1 MHFNEK
7 SKKDYMILFTFCKA
21 TVKYRGKQNLFSD
34 LMHTQV
40 EKRHKLGEIASTAI
54 CGNDIMSSVLYVS
67 GIAIG
72 VSGIYAPFILLAI
85 GIVLLLYRGVYR
97 EVVESLP
104 VNGGTYNALLNG
116 TSKNIAATAGVL
128 TILSYVATCVI
139 SGKTA
144 VEYLGTIMNIPIIPA
159 TIVVLGL
166 FAMLVISGVK
176 DSSKVAI
183 AIFGLHLLT
192 LTAFVILG
200 AYYLLNHPNQFQIN
214 FAHTQNLLKDQSM
227 LILLFLGFS
236 SSLLGVSGFESSA
249 DFVEEQERG
258 VFKKTLTNMLLGV
271 VIFNPLVA
279 FLCLGISSM
288 PEIGQL
294 SSFLLAGEAK
304 AVGGSIFQ
312 YIVVIDAFLV
322 LCGGVLTGF
331 IGVSGLVNRM
341 SVDESLPF
349 WFAHRNAKGSYPRIV
364 LTFFALCASILL
376 VTGGDLRSLAGV
388 YAISF
393 LSVMSMFAL
402 GNLILKITRPDLKR
416 FYSFPGLLVFL
427 AFVTTFIGLIGNIS
441 MDIMNLALF
450 LIYFLPVMVI
460 VRAYIYRDYIVS
472 FIYKHTAQTSL
483 LHKIFRVIF
492 RNVVRGTYI
501 LFIHRADRLFNT
513 LKYISANEAGR
524 HVIIL
529 HCKDDTD
536 EVNKEVWKELNALVP
551 VLPKAGVF
559 PHLRLDLHQVEGEFG
574 PEIIHK
580 ASVKYDIPK
589 NRIFIGTI
597 HHNHKFTYD
606 ELGGVR
612 IIV

>member
-1 MHFNEK
+1 MNALQ
-7 SKKDYMILFTFCKA
+7 KK
-21 TVKYRGKQNLFSD
+21 
-34 LMHTQV
+34 
-40 EKRHKLGEIASTAI
+40 HKLGEIAATSI

-67 GIAIG
+67 GIAIT
-72 VSGIYAPFILLAI
+72 VSGIYAPFILLGI
-85 GIVLLLYRGVYR
+85 GAVLLLYRGVYR

-128 TILSYVATCVI
+128 TILSYIATCVI

-144 VEYLGTIMNIPIIPA
+144 VEYLGTIMNIPVIPV
-159 TIVVLGL
+159 TIGVLAL

-176 DSSKVAI
+176 DSAKI
-183 AIFGLHLLT
+183 AIGIFFLHLLT
-192 LTAFVILG
+192 LTTFVVIG
-200 AYYLLNHPNQFQIN
+200 VYFLLHNPNQFQFN
-214 FAHTQNLLKDQSM
+214 FNQTQLLLQDQSL
-227 LILLFLGFS
+227 LIIIFLGFS

-249 DFVEEQERG
+249 DFVEEQEKG

-271 VIFNPLVA
+271 IIFNPLVA
-279 FLCLGISSM
+279 FLCLGISGM
-288 PEIGQL
+288 PEINQL
-294 SSFLLAGEAK
+294 SNFLLAGEAK
-304 AVGGSIFQ
+304 VIGGSLFQ

-331 IGVSGLVNRM
+331 IGVSGLINRM
-341 SVDESLPF
+341 AVDEALPF
-349 WFAHRNAKGSYPRIV
+349 WFAKRNAKGSYPRIV
-364 LTFFALCASILL
+364 ITFFILCTSILL
-376 VTGGDLRSLAGV
+376 MTGGDLRSLAGV

-416 FYSFPGLLVFL
+416 FYTFPAVLVFL
-427 AFVTTFIGLIGNIS
+427 AFVTTFIGLLGNIS
-441 MDIMNLALF
+441 MDVSNLALF
-450 LIYFLPVMVI
+450 LIYFLPVMFL
-460 VRAYIYRDYIVS
+460 VRAYIYRDYIIA
-472 FIYKHTAQTSL
+472 FFYKHTAQSSSL
-483 LHKIFRVIF
+483 HRIFRLFF
-492 RNVVRGTYI
+492 RNVTRGTYI

-513 LKYISANEAGR
+513 LKYINANEAGR

-536 EVNKEVWKELNALVP
+536 EVNREVWKELNALVP

-589 NRIFIGTI
+589 NRIFVGTI
-597 HHNHKFTYD
+597 HHNHKFNYED
-606 ELGGVR
+606 LGGVR

>member
-1 MHFNEK
+1 MHNPL
-7 SKKDYMILFTFCKA
+7 KK
-21 TVKYRGKQNLFSD
+21 
-34 LMHTQV
+34 
-40 EKRHKLGEIASTAI
+40 HKLGEVAATSI

-72 VSGIYAPFILLAI
+72 TSGIYAPFILLAI
-85 GIVLLLYRGVYR
+85 GGVLLLYRGVYR

-144 VEYLGTIMNIPIIPA
+144 VEYLGTIVNIPIIPV
-159 TIVVLGL
+159 TIAVLIF
-166 FAMLVISGVK
+166 FAALVISGVK
-176 DSSKVAI
+176 DSAKVAI
-183 AIFGLHLLT
+183 GIFFLHLTT
-192 LTAFVILG
+192 LVAFVALG
-200 AYYLLNHPNQFQIN
+200 AYYLYTHPNQFHIN
-214 FAHTQNLLKDQSM
+214 FAHTRILVQDYSLM
-227 LILLFLGFS
+227 ILLFLGFA

-249 DFVEEQERG
+249 DFVEEQEKG

-279 FLCLGISSM
+279 LLCLGISDM
-288 PEIGQL
+288 TEIAKF
-294 SSFLLAGEAK
+294 SNFLLAGEAK
-304 AVGGSIFQ
+304 IIGGSIFQ

-331 IGVSGLVNRM
+331 IGVSGLINRM
-341 SVDESLPF
+341 SQDEALPI
-349 WFAHRNAKGSYPRIV
+349 WFAKRNAKRSYPRIV
-364 LTFFALCASILL
+364 ITFLILCVSILL
-376 VTGGDLRSLAGV
+376 STGGNLKALAGV

-393 LSVMSMFAL
+393 LSVMSMFAI
-402 GNLILKITRPDLKR
+402 GNLILKITRPDLR
-416 FYSFPGLLVFL
+416 RLYSFPMGLVIL
-427 AFVTTFIGLIGNIS
+427 AFTATFTGLIGNIM
-441 MDIMNLALF
+441 MDMNNLLF
-450 LIYFLPVMVI
+450 FTFYFFPVMLI

-472 FIYKHTAQTSL
+472 FFYNHTAPNTL

-513 LKYISANEAGR
+513 LKYINANEAGR

-529 HCKDDTD
+529 HCKDETD
-536 EVNKEVWKELNALVP
+536 EVNDIVWHDLKTLVP
-551 VLPKAGVF
+551 LIPKAGVF
-559 PHLRLDLHQVEGEFG
+559 QHLRLDLHQIEGQFG
-574 PEIIHK
+574 PEVIHK
-580 ASVKYDIPK
+580 ASAKYDIPT

-597 HHNHKFTYD
+597 HENHKFMYED
-606 ELGGVR
+606 LGGVR

>member
-1 MHFNEK
+1 MPEHAYHSLLFM
-7 SKKDYMILFTFCKA
+7 SSSIKK
-21 TVKYRGKQNLFSD
+21 Q
-34 LMHTQV
+34 
-40 EKRHKLGEIASTAI
+40 KLGEVASTAI

-67 GIAIG
+67 GIAIT

-144 VEYLGTIMNIPIIPA
+144 VEYLGTIVNIPVIPV
-159 TIVVLGL
+159 TIGVLAL

-176 DSSKVAI
+176 DSAKVAI
-183 AIFGLHLLT
+183 GIFFLHLLT
-192 LTAFVILG
+192 LTAFVIIG
-200 AYYLLNHPNQFQIN
+200 AYFLLHNPNQFQFN
-214 FAHTQNLLKDQSM
+214 FSHTRALVDNQS
-227 LILLFLGFS
+227 LIVILILGFS

-249 DFVEEQERG
+249 DFVEEQEKG

-271 VIFNPLVA
+271 VIFNPIVA
-279 FLCLGISSM
+279 FLCLGISGI
-288 PEIGQL
+288 PEINNL
-294 SSFLLAGEAK
+294 SNFLLAGEAK
-304 AVGGSIFQ
+304 VIGGTLFQ

-322 LCGGVLTGF
+322 LCGDVLTGF
-331 IGVSGLVNRM
+331 IGVSGLINRM
-341 SVDESLPF
+341 ALDEALPF
-349 WFAHRNAKGSYPRIV
+349 WFAQRNTKGSYPRIV
-364 LTFFALCASILL
+364 LTFFAFCASILL
-376 VTGGDLRSLAGV
+376 ITGGDLKALAGV

-416 FYSFPGLLVFL
+416 FYTFPAIFVFC
-427 AFVTTFIGLIGNIS
+427 AFLTTFIGLLGNIS
-441 MDIMNLALF
+441 MDVTNLILF
-450 LIYFLPVMVI
+450 LFYFLPVMI
-460 VRAYIYRDYIVS
+460 LVRAYIYRDYIVS
-472 FIYKHTAQTSL
+472 FIYKHTSQTSL
-483 LHKIFRVIF
+483 LHKIFRVVF
-492 RNVVRGTYI
+492 RNVTRGTYI

-513 LKYISANEAGR
+513 MKYISNNEAGR

-551 VLPKAGVF
+551 ALPKAGVF

-580 ASVKYDIPK
+580 ASVKYDVPK
-589 NRIFIGTI
+589 NRIFVGTI
-597 HHNHKFTYD
+597 HHSHKFNYD